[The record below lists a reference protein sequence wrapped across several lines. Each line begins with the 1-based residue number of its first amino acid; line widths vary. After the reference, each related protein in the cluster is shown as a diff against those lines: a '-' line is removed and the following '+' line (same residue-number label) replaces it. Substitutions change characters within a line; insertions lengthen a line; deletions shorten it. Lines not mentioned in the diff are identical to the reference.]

1 MKEEGKKPKDTAIL
15 KTDSDRAA
23 FQAFMAFKGT
33 LAQAHLAA
41 FTKYA
46 ALALQGAFLLNG
58 AVSALVSAGSAY
70 IAQRHFLSLDL
81 MEHARLER
89 HYFLLSPIPEAETCS
104 LQKRCRRWLIAT
116 VFLFLLSLSLF
127 GLGLYNMLR
136 TAP

>member
-46 ALALQGAFLLNG
+46 AWHSRELSCLTGAWVLPHSPSVPK
-58 AVSALVSAGSAY
+58 ASV
-70 IAQRHFLSLDL
+70 
-81 MEHARLER
+81 RLFSVPLEPYP
-89 HYFLLSPIPEAETCS
+89 HS
-104 LQKRCRRWLIAT
+104 
-116 VFLFLLSLSLF
+116 
-127 GLGLYNMLR
+127 
-136 TAP
+136 